1 MGLIGAMIALSV
13 HQRSA
18 LTTAIRGQYIRW
30 VIYMLVIGLILP
42 GIDNAA
48 HVGGV
53 AAGFGVAYFAG
64 LPRLDSSPKEQ
75 GWRIA
80 SYVCIALTAL
90 SFFNMYQWF
99 TRGGFQL

>member
-1 MGLIGAMIALSV
+1 MLI
-13 HQRSA
+13 
-18 LTTAIRGQYIRW
+18 
-30 VIYMLVIGLILP
+30 IGVILP

-48 HVGGV
+48 HVGGL
-53 AAGFGVAYFAG
+53 AAGFGVAYLAG
-64 LPRLDSSPKEQ
+64 LPHLDGSPQEQ

-99 TRGGFQL
+99 TRGGLQL